1 MPRCVIEGTGDASCS
16 EPGLNVVL
24 FRVYVTACSK
34 GLSINYEERR
44 VNMAQVPR
52 RRFRIH
58 ILFPELLYRMA
69 CTLYVYASL
78 FVGEVVGGR

>member
-1 MPRCVIEGTGDASCS
+1 MPRCVIEDAGDGSCS

-24 FRVYVTACSK
+24 YRVYGTACSK
-34 GLSINYEERR
+34 DSSISYQQRR
-44 VNMAQVPR
+44 VNVAQVLR
-52 RRFRIH
+52 RRFMIH

-69 CTLYVYASL
+69 WTLYVYASL

>member
-1 MPRCVIEGTGDASCS
+1 MIEDAGDGSCS
-16 EPGLNVVL
+16 KPCLNVVL

-34 GLSINYEERR
+34 DSSISYQQRR
-44 VNMAQVPR
+44 VNVAQVLR
-52 RRFRIH
+52 RRFMIH

-69 CTLYVYASL
+69 WTLYVYASL